1 MKRLDAV
8 GTRRQLFRAMAAG
21 AASVP
26 LLSCRD
32 SAGTSGNNSGGWGSG
47 GSGSSGLGRGGSGSG
62 GGCCCLLKGTRVSAP
77 TGERPIEDLRI
88 GDEVVTLSGPKAIK
102 WIGYNKYTKDED
114 RRWQEGVMPI
124 RVARFAVDD
133 HAPHRD
139 LYLSPQHCVFI
150 NDALIPVKYLVN
162 GTSIAPAAP
171 SGMTAVEYYHVEFDT
186 HEVFYAEGTLV
197 ESFMEEDS
205 EREYFLNFVQYE
217 RLYGREHQPRMTPFA
232 PVLRYR
238 NRRQKLAGLAKS
250 LVSGVVDVR
259 DPIQVA
265 RDQLARRAEAM
276 FA

>member
-8 GTRRQLFRAMAAG
+8 GTRRQVFRAMAAG

-32 SAGTSGNNSGGWGSG
+32 SADTSGNNSGGWGGG
-47 GSGSSGLGRGGSGSG
+47 GSGSSGSGGSS

-77 TGERPIEDLRI
+77 TGERLIEDLRI

-124 RVARFAVDD
+124 RVARFALDD
-133 HAPHRD
+133 YAPHRD

-150 NDALIPVKYLVN
+150 NDALIPVKYLAN

-171 SGMTAVEYYHVEFDT
+171 SGMAVVEYYHVEFDT
-186 HEVFYAEGTLV
+186 HEVFYAEGVLV
-197 ESFMEEDS
+197 ESFMEENS

-217 RLYGREHQPRMTPFA
+217 RLYGCEHRRRMTPFA
-232 PVLRYR
+232 PILRYR
-238 NRRQKLAGLAKS
+238 NWRQKLAGLAKS
-250 LVSGVVDVR
+250 LVSVVVDVR